1 MTTEEYVVSTE
12 EDCFIGRVASVDT
25 NRALILA
32 ESPEVIQTL
41 TVSDLVAI
49 QGATPQEFLVGI
61 IEKVKRSIGS
71 PMLMDSEAED
81 NDEEDFDVVIDHD
94 VVQVALIG
102 RFLGINVKY
111 LSVAQNISP
120 ELIRRFF

>member
-12 EDCFIGRVASVDT
+12 DDCYIGRVASVDT

-71 PMLMDSEAED
+71 PILMDSEAEE
-81 NDEEDFDVVIDHD
+81 NDEEDFDVVIE
-94 VVQVALIG
+94 
-102 RFLGINVKY
+102 
-111 LSVAQNISP
+111 S
-120 ELIRRFF
+120 

>member
-1 MTTEEYVVSTE
+1 
-12 EDCFIGRVASVDT
+12 
-25 NRALILA
+25 
-32 ESPEVIQTL
+32 
-41 TVSDLVAI
+41 
-49 QGATPQEFLVGI
+49 
-61 IEKVKRSIGS
+61 
-71 PMLMDSEAED
+71 MLMDSEAED